1 MNKAQ
6 QDPTEFIDPPQIL
19 NDYLQSPTNENGF
32 QECHRP
38 VPVQMLVPTPRDEL
52 FLMSNSTV
60 KQEPQEQ
67 KIFDISKED
76 HFNEDLS
83 GNVEEES
90 DKVTFNQIKNS
101 KIHRH
106 NKSITL

>member
-52 FLMSNSTV
+52 FLMSNRTV

-67 KIFDISKED
+67 KIFDIFKDNQWTED
-76 HFNEDLS
+76 SS
-83 GNVEEES
+83 GNVEDES
-90 DKVTFNQIKNS
+90 DKVKFNQIKIS
-101 KIHRH
+101 LSAKIHRQ
-106 NKSITL
+106 N

>member
-52 FLMSNSTV
+52 FLMSDSTV

-67 KIFDISKED
+67 KIFDIFKDNQWTED
-76 HFNEDLS
+76 SS
-83 GNVEEES
+83 GNVEDES
-90 DKVTFNQIKNS
+90 DKVKFNHIKIS
-101 KIHRH
+101 LSAKIHRQ
-106 NKSITL
+106 N